1 VFLKST
7 LKERRLLA
15 ATRFALHPQPGARF
29 LTVTPESLIIVKSPH
44 NAGFNLL
51 SFLSLL
57 ALPQQSLG
65 RDSPTQS

>member
-29 LTVTPESLIIVKSPH
+29 LTVTPESLIVKSPH